1 MSRVSRR
8 NWLIAAAAL
17 IAGGAGFAL
26 RRANMTGS
34 ATGDAVRNLLALEL
48 PDPDGKPQSMKQ
60 WQGRVQ
66 VVNFWATWCE
76 PCREEIP
83 GLLRIEKKYASKSLQ
98 IVGIA
103 IDSAD
108 KVRQFAKDFQITYA
122 LLIGGLEAVD
132 LSRQLGNKTGALPY
146 TVVLDQEGKVVRTH
160 LGKISEQEL
169 DEVIAPLLTKGRQPA

>member
-1 MSRVSRR
+1 MSKVSRR
-8 NWLIAAAAL
+8 HWLIAAAAV

-26 RRANMTGS
+26 RRANMTGP
-34 ATGDAVRNLLALEL
+34 ATGDAVRSLLALEL

-66 VVNFWATWCE
+66 IVNFWATWCE

-83 GLLRIEKKYASKSLQ
+83 GLLRIGKKHDSKKLQ

-108 KVRQFAKDFQITYA
+108 KVKQFAKEFEISYP
-122 LLIGGLEAVD
+122 LLIGGLETVD
-132 LSRQLGNKTGALPY
+132 LSRELGNKAGALPY
-146 TVVLDQEGKVVRTH
+146 TVVLDQGGKVVRTH

-169 DEVIAPLLTKGRQPA
+169 DDVVTPLLTTAQSPR

>member
-1 MSRVSRR
+1 
-8 NWLIAAAAL
+8 
-17 IAGGAGFAL
+17 
-26 RRANMTGS
+26 
-34 ATGDAVRNLLALEL
+34 
-48 PDPDGKPQSMKQ
+48 MK
-60 WQGRVQ
+60 
-66 VVNFWATWCE
+66 
-76 PCREEIP
+76 
-83 GLLRIEKKYASKSLQ
+83 KKYASKSLQ

-122 LLIGGLEAVD
+122 LLIGGLETVD

-169 DEVIAPLLTKGRQPA
+169 DEVIAPLLAKGRQPS

>member
-1 MSRVSRR
+1 MNKLSRR
-8 NWLIAAAAL
+8 NWLIAAAAV

-26 RRANMTGS
+26 RRAAMTGP
-34 ATGDAVRNLLALEL
+34 ADGDAVRGLLALEL
-48 PDPDGKPQSMKQ
+48 PDPDGKPLSMKL

-83 GLLRIEKKYASKSLQ
+83 GLLRIGKKYDSKSLQ

-108 KVRQFAKDFQITYA
+108 KVKQFAKDFQITYP
-122 LLIGGLEAVD
+122 LLIGGLETVD
-132 LSRQLGNKTGALPY
+132 LSRQLGNKAGALPY
-146 TVVLDQEGKVVRTH
+146 TVVLDQGGKVIRTH

-169 DEVIAPLLTKGRQPA
+169 DEVVRPLLAKPV

>member
-1 MSRVSRR
+1 MSALSRR

-17 IAGGAGFAL
+17 VAAGAGFGL
-26 RRANMTGS
+26 RRLGMTGT
-34 ATGDAVRNLLALEL
+34 AEPAAVRALSTLDL
-48 PDPDGKPQSMKQ
+48 PDADGKPQSMKQ

-66 VVNFWATWCE
+66 IVNFWATWCE

-83 GLLRIEKKYASKSLQ
+83 GLLRIGKKYASKRLQ

-108 KVRQFAKDFQITYA
+108 KVKQFAAEFHIDYP
-122 LLIGGLEAVD
+122 LLIGGLETVN
-132 LSRQLGNKTGALPY
+132 LSRDLGNKASALPF
-146 TVVLDQEGKVVRTH
+146 TVVLDQDGNVVRTH

-169 DEVIAPLLTKGRQPA
+169 DGVLMPLFGKPA

>member
-1 MSRVSRR
+1 MKPVSRR
-8 NWLIAAAAL
+8 NWLIASAAL

-26 RRANMTGS
+26 RRASMTGP
-34 ATGDAVRNLLALEL
+34 AADDAVRKLLALEL

-66 VVNFWATWCE
+66 IVNFWATWCE

-83 GLLRIEKKYASKSLQ
+83 GLLRILKKHASKSLQ

-103 IDSAD
+103 IDNAN
-108 KVRQFAKDFQITYA
+108 KVKQFAKEFDITYP
-122 LLIGGLEAVD
+122 LLIGGLETVD
-132 LSRQLGNKTGALPY
+132 LSRQLGNKAGALPY
-146 TVVLDQEGKVVRTH
+146 TVILDHGGNVVRTH

-169 DEVIAPLLTKGRQPA
+169 DEVVTPLLGKSV

>member
-1 MSRVSRR
+1 MSKLPRR

-26 RRANMTGS
+26 RRANMSGP
-34 ATGDAVRNLLALEL
+34 ATGNAVRNLLALEL

-66 VVNFWATWCE
+66 IVNFWATWCE

-83 GLLRIEKKYASKSLQ
+83 GLLRIVKKHDAKGLQ

-103 IDSAD
+103 IDSDD
-108 KVRQFAKDFQITYA
+108 KVKQFAKEFQITYP
-122 LLIGGLEAVD
+122 LLIGGLETVD
-132 LSRQLGNKTGALPY
+132 LSRELGNKAGALPY
-146 TVVLDQEGKVVRTH
+146 TVVLDRDGRVVRTH

-169 DEVIAPLLTKGRQPA
+169 DEVVTPLLATARQPS